1 MNIATLYAI
10 LKRKRVIIGKKAITM
25 FDLITQVVKD
35 GVGVKGALVRVTYNT
50 TEREQYTNT
59 DGIAVFEDIPSNIS
73 QLKVYVNI
81 AEAWIRSLRITED
94 WETLFERTLR
104 ITEDWEEAFI
114 AQPQITEDWEEA
126 FTATL
131 KITEDWEEIFTAQL
145 RITEDWESIITLQ
158 LRLTEDWEVY
168 FENELR
174 ITEDWES

>member
-10 LKRKRVIIGKKAITM
+10 LKRKRVIIGKKAVAM

-35 GVGVKGALVRVTYNT
+35 RVGVKGALVRITYNT

-94 WETLFERTLR
+94 WEV
-104 ITEDWEEAFI
+104 
-114 AQPQITEDWEEA
+114 P
-126 FTATL
+126 
-131 KITEDWEEIFTAQL
+131 FTAQL
-145 RITEDWESIITLQ
+145 RITEDWESMITEVAKVV
-158 LRLTEDWEVY
+158 EDWEEL
-168 FENELR
+168 FTAPLR
-174 ITEDWES
+174 ITEDWEGEWFTQIKLTEDWEIVIILQPKLTEDWEGEWFTQVRITENWEA

>member
-1 MNIATLYAI
+1 MNIVTLYAI
-10 LKRKRVIIGKKAITM
+10 LKRKRVIIGKAITM

-35 GVGVKGALVRVTYNT
+35 GVGVKGALVRITYNT

-94 WETLFERTLR
+94 WETLFERSLR
-104 ITEDWEEAFI
+104 ITEDWESPFI
-114 AQPQITEDWEEA
+114 AQPQITEDWEEI
-126 FTATL
+126 FTATP
-131 KITEDWEEIFTAQL
+131 KITEDWEVIFTPQL
-145 RITEDWESIITLQ
+145 RITEDWEKDVSLP
-158 LRLTEDWEVY
+158 LKLTEDWEIEFVRS
-168 FENELR
+168 LR

>member
-25 FDLITQVVKD
+25 FDLITQVVND

-81 AEAWIRSLRITED
+81 TEAWIRSLRITED
-94 WETLFERTLR
+94 WELLFKRVLR

-126 FTATL
+126 YVAPL
-131 KITEDWEEIFTAQL
+131 RITEDWEEIFTAPL
-145 RITEDWESIITLQ
+145 KITEDWEDYITLQ
-158 LRLTEDWEVY
+158 LRLTEDWE
-168 FENELR
+168 
-174 ITEDWES
+174 S

>member
-1 MNIATLYAI
+1 MNIAMLYAI

-94 WETLFERTLR
+94 WETLFERSLR

-131 KITEDWEEIFTAQL
+131 KITEDWEEIFTTQL

-174 ITEDWES
+174 ITEDWEA